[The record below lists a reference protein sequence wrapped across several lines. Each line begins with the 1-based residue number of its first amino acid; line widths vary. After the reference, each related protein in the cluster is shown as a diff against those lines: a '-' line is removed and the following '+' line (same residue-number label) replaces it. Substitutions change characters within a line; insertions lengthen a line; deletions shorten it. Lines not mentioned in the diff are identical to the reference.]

1 MTVSVKV
8 SVPEATELYV
18 YTWLGWNV
26 LCQVMLSQQIRV
38 CVCACAHVRCVWC
51 SPGKA
56 TRHKT
61 DGPSRDCNS
70 TQLTSTVN

>member
-38 CVCACAHVRCVWC
+38 CVCVRVRTYAVCGVHQERLQGTKRMGR
-51 SPGKA
+51 PV
-56 TRHKT
+56 
-61 DGPSRDCNS
+61 
-70 TQLTSTVN
+70 TVTPHS